1 MNNHPDL
8 EGKHKA
14 CQSLPSPP
22 ADALPVLEMVNDPE
36 EVGIE
41 KAVHGL
47 FLDPAIPSR
56 IAAPLG
62 ISM

>member
-1 MNNHPDL
+1 
-8 EGKHKA
+8 
-14 CQSLPSPP
+14 
-22 ADALPVLEMVNDPE
+22 MVNDPE

-47 FLDPAIPSR
+47 FLDPAIPS
-56 IAAPLG
+56 PLG